1 MSIKSYRYTNSQGV
15 TSTKWYFS
23 TRYKDS
29 TGVVHQRKGTGF
41 STREECE
48 KGLQDFKEHI
58 IFMNMSHDVYGVPKR
73 NADRPARGNY
83 AAAGG
88 NINRQKWE
96 FMMRR

>member
-1 MSIKSYRYTNSQGV
+1 MPGIAPPRMPTMTPIRMAMKD
-15 TSTKWYFS
+15 WY
-23 TRYKDS
+23 
-29 TGVVHQRKGTGF
+29 
-41 STREECE
+41 
-48 KGLQDFKEHI
+48 
-58 IFMNMSHDVYGVPKR
+58 VYGVPKR